1 MPDLRVISWNIKDFA
16 NTRYTKNRDIIQRQL
31 YDAADQQ
38 LCDLF
43 VIIEPRPGVKK
54 GKLGQVVSKGSGYKA
69 MLALYNW
76 LFSKSAHWKMVPPL
90 MSSSDTRVDCVAVYY
105 DSSKIALEGPNLNEL
120 CPEPRPLNPPWKDVH
135 PGQIRHCDLN
145 GAKLNFQGRNPY
157 LIKFRDVAAA
167 AETVSWNTTLT
178 IKAAAPVPVVPVT
191 VLSITSPATLPTATC
206 GAPYNTAFA
215 VGGAKSPVTWKW
227 KSGSTPP
234 VWLHLH
240 TATGALQGT
249 PPAVGSFTFDVDVTD
264 ASSSVS
270 QSCTLE
276 VKTVAITSSAALPS
290 TSQHNYY
297 YFAPQAEWVR
307 GTPTW
312 SVSGTLPSGLIIDPA
327 DGVIYGNVDHTATT
341 KTFNLEVTDSNAV
354 KATQTCTITVT
365 DALTISTTRL
375 PEGTETLD
383 YYMELEATGG
393 FRPTVWT
400 TTSVLPAGLELSKSG
415 VLEGTPTATGTF
427 NLTFQA
433 TCHPGFFLVALHAP
447 PQAGKNYVN
456 NANILMVKK
465 LTELRETTTERLRT
479 NTVIVGDYNVCDR
492 TCCAGKDDH
501 QAFTAMA
508 ATYTRHTPPKP
519 RSSLAVFAGGNA
531 DDELKDKWR
540 RNAFD
545 HVFTNGFQATDITH
559 LKVADLVKEH
569 ATYVPKAGAV
579 NTITQSEWNAIF
591 REVLWSKGV
600 SDHLPV
606 KFTLSI

>member
-1 MPDLRVISWNIKDFA
+1 MTGIADYQIEFLPPDGRPRLSMQPLYRKKDISVEDDENDDTPDGPIVLSQQGVVSWPRPLSRRRKTCAKEVGLMPDLRVISWNIKDFA

-276 VKTVAITSSAALPS
+276 VKTVAITVAAD
-290 TSQHNYY
+290 
-297 YFAPQAEWVR
+297 R
-307 GTPTW
+307 
-312 SVSGTLPSGLIIDPA
+312 
-327 DGVIYGNVDHTATT
+327 
-341 KTFNLEVTDSNAV
+341 
-354 KATQTCTITVT
+354 
-365 DALTISTTRL
+365 
-375 PEGTETLD
+375 
-383 YYMELEATGG
+383 
-393 FRPTVWT
+393 
-400 TTSVLPAGLELSKSG
+400 
-415 VLEGTPTATGTF
+415 
-427 NLTFQA
+427 
-433 TCHPGFFLVALHAP
+433 
-447 PQAGKNYVN
+447 
-456 NANILMVKK
+456 K
-465 LTELRETTTERLRT
+465 LT
-479 NTVIVGDYNVCDR
+479 
-492 TCCAGKDDH
+492 
-501 QAFTAMA
+501 Q
-508 ATYTRHTPPKP
+508 
-519 RSSLAVFAGGNA
+519 
-531 DDELKDKWR
+531 
-540 RNAFD
+540 
-545 HVFTNGFQATDITH
+545 
-559 LKVADLVKEH
+559 
-569 ATYVPKAGAV
+569 
-579 NTITQSEWNAIF
+579 
-591 REVLWSKGV
+591 
-600 SDHLPV
+600 
-606 KFTLSI
+606 